1 MVNFVRSKLIEKYKT
16 SWADSLSENRN
27 GHIGKLRKYS
37 LYKHR
42 LCREPYLKYINDK
55 EERRCYTHLRI
66 SCHKLENE
74 VGRYKKISAESR
86 FCHICKSV
94 KVGDEIHFIT
104 ECHVFTDERN
114 MLFYNI
120 SKVCKNCNLLSH
132 QKFKWLFS
140 NENTDVIR
148 MFSQFI
154 YNSHCKRFKIALSRK

>member
-1 MVNFVRSKLIEKYKT
+1 M
-16 SWADSLSENRN
+16 
-27 GHIGKLRKYS
+27 
-37 LYKHR
+37 R
-42 LCREPYLKYINDK
+42 LGGVK
-55 EERRCYTHLRI
+55 
-66 SCHKLENE
+66 
-74 VGRYKKISAESR
+74 SAESR
-86 FCHICKSV
+86 FCHICKSG

-132 QKFKWLFS
+132 QKFIWPFS

-154 YNSHCKRFKIALSRK
+154 YNSCCKQFKIALSRKLSLLFASKEKSGLLYDLLLSLCKVEQRLVPRGLFVVF